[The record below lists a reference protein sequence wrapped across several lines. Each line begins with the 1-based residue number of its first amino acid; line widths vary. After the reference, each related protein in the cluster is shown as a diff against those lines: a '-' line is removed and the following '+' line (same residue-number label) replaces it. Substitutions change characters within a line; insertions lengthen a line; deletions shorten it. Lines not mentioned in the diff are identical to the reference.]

1 LKVQAGTPAF
11 VYKIKVFLVL
21 GVGLG
26 ELEDNSQPA
35 IIVYFDKTS
44 SIKPQLPAQIE
55 GVAVRVVLTDPFI
68 AY

>member
-1 LKVQAGTPAF
+1 MSRQG
-11 VYKIKVFLVL
+11 VL